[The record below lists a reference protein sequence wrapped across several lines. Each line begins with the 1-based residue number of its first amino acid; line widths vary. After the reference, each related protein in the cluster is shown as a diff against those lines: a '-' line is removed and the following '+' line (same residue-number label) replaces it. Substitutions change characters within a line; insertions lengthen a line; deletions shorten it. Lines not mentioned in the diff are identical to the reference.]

1 MKPASQN
8 PVSMP
13 NSEPTIQC
21 SNPQC
26 VASNSF
32 SRRFCKSCKTP
43 MIKRYLWEIGE
54 AQLHSESAEED
65 FADKLS
71 RSRLARLRH
80 EKIETSRTFDLAAT
94 AETLAQTD
102 RYQKIGNR
110 VFLDTRPGETPQI
123 PDKLPESIVN
133 YLQLF
138 AYFPY
143 VPQVY
148 GQLDHTE
155 NWLLDYGTVPVDS
168 KGKLIYSNLLPTVT
182 SLWSEA
188 TPLKQLNWLQQI
200 ANLWQPLA
208 EKSMNAT
215 LINPDLIRVNSS
227 FIQLLELEP
236 NGENLPTLQDLGK
249 LWQRWLR
256 KAHKKSE
263 DIIAQL
269 SQRIASG
276 AINNIEQVKNVLN
289 HALELCSHSQEYS
302 YEIFAVS
309 DSGPTRSNNQDKA
322 YPDSATPIKSGAA
335 QKSIAIVCDGVGGHE
350 GGEIASQKTV
360 SYLYDRV
367 SQMSWDST
375 STTPTQVSKQLLDFT
390 NEANDAISRRNDSE
404 QRHERQRMGTTLVM
418 TIAQNHEV
426 YLTHVGDSRIYL
438 ITRNSCHQLTT
449 DDDLASREVRLGYA
463 IYRDA
468 LRYPSA
474 GALIQALGMRDS
486 KALHANSQRLV
497 VDDDCLLLLC
507 SDGLSDFDRVEQYWR
522 DAIAPVLNGK
532 TELTKAVQTLIKIGN
547 DRNGHDNVTAA
558 LVHCRVKPKPNATE
572 KNITWSDIEY
582 SLGKC
587 FMGTENTIEGLD
599 IAESSEKRGYGLET
613 ATKSVNTSEK
623 KRKSLLPWLAI
634 GFGFVFLVSLGI
646 LYYSYSRD
654 RQLLEED
661 TSSQIIEGERK

>member
-1 MKPASQN
+1 MKRASPN

-13 NSEPTIQC
+13 NSELTIQC
-21 SNPQC
+21 SNLQC

-43 MIKRYLWEIGE
+43 IVKRYLWAIGE
-54 AQLHSESAEED
+54 AHLHSESIEQN
-65 FADKLS
+65 FRHQSS
-71 RSRLARLRH
+71 RSRLAGLRRKETETAQTINLD
-80 EKIETSRTFDLAAT
+80 EK
-94 AETLAQTD
+94 AENSEQTD

-110 VFLDTRPGETPQI
+110 IFLDTQPGKIPQI
-123 PDKLPESIVN
+123 PDKIPELIVN
-133 YLQLF
+133 YLKLF

-143 VPQVY
+143 VPQIY
-148 GQLDHTE
+148 GQLDSTQ
-155 NWLLDYGTVPVDS
+155 NWLLDYGTVPLDS
-168 KGKLIYSNLLPTVT
+168 QGKLVYPNLLPTMT
-182 SLWSEA
+182 SLWGEA

-208 EKSMNAT
+208 ERSMNAT
-215 LINPDLIRVNSS
+215 LINPNSIRVNSS

-236 NGENLPTLQDLGK
+236 NGENSPTLQDLGQ
-249 LWQRWLR
+249 LWQTWLQKTHR
-256 KAHKKSE
+256 KIK
-263 DIIAQL
+263 DVIAQL
-269 SQRIASG
+269 SQRMACG
-276 AINNIEQVKNVLN
+276 TINNIEQVKNVLN
-289 HALELCSHSQEYS
+289 CALELCSHSQEYS
-302 YEIFAVS
+302 YEVFAVS
-309 DSGPTRSNNQDKA
+309 DSGPTRNNNQDKA

-360 SYLYDRV
+360 GYLYDRV
-367 SQMSWDST
+367 SQMSWNSVT
-375 STTPTQVSKQLLDFT
+375 TTPTHVSKQLLKFI

-404 QRHERQRMGTTLVM
+404 QRQERQRMGTTLVM

-468 LRYPSA
+468 VKYPAA

-486 KALHANSQRLV
+486 KTLHPNSQRWV

-522 DAIAPVLNGK
+522 DAVVPVLDGK

-547 DRNGHDNVTAA
+547 DRNGHDNVTVA
-558 LVHCRVKPKPNATE
+558 LVHCQVKLKPNVTE
-572 KNITWSDIEY
+572 ANVTWFEVEQH
-582 SLGKC
+582 LGES
-587 FMGTENTIEGLD
+587 FFETDNTIENLE
-599 IAESSEKRGYGLET
+599 ITKSSEERVSSGEET
-613 ATKSVNTSEK
+613 SLVNTTSKETH
-623 KRKSLLPWLAI
+623 KSLFPWLIIIFGIVFSI
-634 GFGFVFLVSLGI
+634 GVGV
-646 LYYSYSRD
+646 LYYSYNRD
-654 RQLLEED
+654 RQILEED
-661 TSSQIIEGERK
+661 ASSHLIEDIKK